1 MVRAFLN
8 ALYYA
13 DVIKMNE
20 LIEKYFKENLSSDEK
35 KRFFSLIET
44 DINLR
49 REFIA
54 TQNLYALSSLLPDED
69 DERRALPKLK
79 QFKQKRVKQTTIH
92 LFRHTARYAVAVC
105 VAILLTWLYMYMKQ
119 PAPPVDEPVVAWQEI
134 VTPPGQ
140 RAMVKLTDGT
150 TVWLNARSSLR
161 YPNVFTKAERRVELD
176 GEAYFDVEHKEEQP
190 FIVSTEKL
198 NIKVLGTEF
207 NVHAYKGRNEFNAAL
222 IKGSVKI
229 YNKGNE
235 DNALFISPNEYVELI
250 DNRLEKKEFGNMDFL
265 LWREG
270 IYAFDDVAFTE
281 IIHKL
286 ELYYDVTIQVVNKKL
301 STYQFTG
308 KFRQRDGVESVLRT
322 LQKVY
327 YFRFTKD
334 EENNIITI
342 R

>member
-1 MVRAFLN
+1 
-8 ALYYA
+8 
-13 DVIKMNE
+13 MNE
-20 LIEKYFKENLSSDEK
+20 LIEKYFKGNLSSAEK
-35 KRFFSLIET
+35 KQLFALIET
-44 DINLR
+44 DVNLKK
-49 REFIA
+49 EFIS
-54 TQNLYALSSLLPDED
+54 TQNLYAASSLLPDEE

-79 QFKQKRVKQTTIH
+79 QFKQKRVGRTAIH
-92 LFRHTARYAVAVC
+92 LFRHMARYAVAICLAV
-105 VAILLTWLYMYMKQ
+105 LLTWVYMKQ
-119 PAPPVDEPVVAWQEI
+119 TTPQANEPVIVWQEL

-140 RAMVKLTDGT
+140 RAMVKLADGT

-161 YPNVFTKAERRVELD
+161 YPAVFTKTERRVELD

-235 DNALFISPNEYVELI
+235 DNALFISPNEYVEMI
-250 DNRLEKKEFGNMDFL
+250 DNRLVKKGFGNRDFL

-270 IYAFDDVAFTE
+270 IYAFDDVTFME
-281 IIHKL
+281 IVRKL
-286 ELYYDVTIQVVNKKL
+286 ELYYDVTIQVVNEKL

>member
-1 MVRAFLN
+1 M
-8 ALYYA
+8 
-13 DVIKMNE
+13 DE
-20 LIEKYFKENLSSDEK
+20 LIEKYFKKDLSSTEK
-35 KRFFSLIET
+35 KQFFASIET
-44 DINLR
+44 DINLKK
-49 REFIA
+49 EFISM
-54 TQNLYALSSLLPDED
+54 QNLYALSSLLPDED
-69 DERRALPKLK
+69 DERRALLKLK
-79 QFKQKRVKQTTIH
+79 QFKQKRVKRTTIH
-92 LFRHTARYAVAVC
+92 LFGYMTRYAVVVCLAV
-105 VAILLTWLYMYMKQ
+105 LLTWMYMKQ
-119 PAPPVDEPVVAWQEI
+119 FIPPVDESVMVWQKL

-140 RAMVKLTDGT
+140 RAMVKLADGT
-150 TVWLNARSSLR
+150 TVWLNARSSLC
-161 YPNVFTKAERRVELD
+161 YPAVFTKTERRVELD
-176 GEAYFDVEHKEEQP
+176 GEAYFDVTHKEEQP
-190 FIVSTEKL
+190 FVVSTEKL

-207 NVHAYKGRNEFNAAL
+207 NVHAYEGRNEFNTAL

-250 DNRLEKKEFGNMDFL
+250 DNRLVKKEFGNMNFL

-270 IYAFDDVAFTE
+270 IYAFDDVAFME

-286 ELYYDVTIQVVNKKL
+286 ELYYDVTIRVANEKL

-334 EENNIITI
+334 DENNIITI

>member
-1 MVRAFLN
+1 MH
-8 ALYYA
+8 
-13 DVIKMNE
+13 E
-20 LIEKYFKENLSSDEK
+20 LIEKYFKGDLSSNEK
-35 KRFFSLIET
+35 KQFFSWLET
-44 DINLR
+44 DVNLR
-49 REFIA
+49 KEFIS
-54 TQNLYALSSLLPDED
+54 TQNLHALSSSLPNENDEL
-69 DERRALPKLK
+69 RALPKLK
-79 QFKQKRVKQTTIH
+79 QFKRKCAKQTAIH
-92 LFRHTARYAVAVC
+92 VFRHVASYAGVICLAV
-105 VAILLTWLYMYMKQ
+105 LLTWAYMKQ
-119 PAPPVDEPVVAWQEI
+119 FAPPADEPVVAWQEF

-140 RAMVKLTDGT
+140 RAMVKLADGT

-161 YPNVFTKAERRVELD
+161 YPNVFTKTERRVELD

-198 NIKVLGTEF
+198 DIKVLGTEF
-207 NVHAYKGRNEFNAAL
+207 NVHAYRGRNEFNAAL

-235 DNALFISPNEYVELI
+235 DHALFISPNESAELI
-250 DNRLEKKEFGNMDFL
+250 DNRLVKKVFGNLEFL
-265 LWREG
+265 LWRDG
-270 IYAFDDVAFTE
+270 IYAFDDVTFME

-308 KFRQRDGVESVLRT
+308 KFRQRDGVESVLRA

-342 R
+342 K

>member
-1 MVRAFLN
+1 M
-8 ALYYA
+8 
-13 DVIKMNE
+13 DE
-20 LIEKYFKENLSSDEK
+20 LIEKYVKGSLSSAEK
-35 KRFFSLIET
+35 RQLFSLIET
-44 DINLR
+44 DVNLR
-49 REFIA
+49 KEFIA
-54 TQNLYALSSLLPDED
+54 TQNLYALSSLLPDEE

-79 QFKQKRVKQTTIH
+79 QFKQRRVKRTTIH
-92 LFRHTARYAVAVC
+92 LFRNVARYAVAVC
-105 VAILLTWLYMYMKQ
+105 VAVLLTWAYLRL
-119 PAPPVDEPVVAWQEI
+119 PAPPADEPVVAWQEL

-140 RAMVKLTDGT
+140 RAMVKLADGT

-161 YPNVFTKAERRVELD
+161 YPEVFTKTERRVELD
-176 GEAYFDVEHKEEQP
+176 GEAYFSVEHKEEQP
-190 FIVSTEKL
+190 FVVSTEKL
-198 NIKVLGTEF
+198 TIKVLGTEF

-250 DNRLEKKEFGNMDFL
+250 DNRLVKREFGNMDFL

-270 IYAFDDVAFTE
+270 IYAFDDVAFME

-286 ELYYDVTIQVVNKKL
+286 ELYYDVTIQVANEKL